1 MTILARTLALG
12 LVTAS
17 ASAQT
22 PPPQPPI
29 FAAQIESV
37 VIDAFVS
44 GRRPDAP
51 RLCAQDFVLTDGGV
65 SQPFDLIPTEELPIR
80 AVLVFDTSGS
90 MKGAKLDSLRAAA
103 WSFLERLRPRDEV
116 ALIVFS
122 DEIASLVPLTPDHS
136 QTRGA
141 LLRLRA
147 GGGTSAH
154 DALFAALL
162 LPGSAQRTLVILFSD
177 GEDNS
182 SWLGD
187 KQIRSM
193 VERSNALI
201 HVVAASS
208 APTSGVPVSQ
218 SPDFTAALQAG
229 DRERARSGYTPRL
242 GRPDPIHVRKLR
254 ELAETTGGSLVEVDS
269 SARLEAAFTQIIEA
283 MKGRY
288 VLRYDPEN
296 PKPGWHKLE
305 LQIRSGSGKVRGRTG
320 YWVEKR

>member
-1 MTILARTLALG
+1 MTILARTLVLSLAT
-12 LVTAS
+12 TA

-22 PPPQPPI
+22 ASPPQPPV
-29 FAAQIESV
+29 FAAQVESV

-44 GRRPDAP
+44 GRSPNAP
-51 RLCAQDFVLTDGGV
+51 RLSARDFVLKDGGV
-65 SQPFDLIPTEELPIR
+65 SQPFDLIPSEELPIR
-80 AVLVFDTSGS
+80 ALLVFDTSGS
-90 MKGAKLDSLRAAA
+90 MEGAKLDSLRAAA
-103 WSFLERLRPRDEV
+103 WSFLEKLRPEDEV

-122 DEIASLVPLTPDHS
+122 EEIASLVPLTRDHS
-136 QTRGA
+136 QTRAA

-162 LPGSAQRTLVILFSD
+162 LPGSSQRTLVILFSD

-187 KQIRSM
+187 KQIRSV

-201 HVVAASS
+201 HVVAAGS
-208 APTSGVPVSQ
+208 AATSGVPLSQ
-218 SPDFTAALQAG
+218 SPNFLGALQAG
-229 DRERARSGYTPRL
+229 DRARSRYTARL
-242 GRPDPIHVRKLR
+242 GRSDSIHVRKLR

-269 SARLEAAFTQIIEA
+269 SARLEAAFAQIIEA

-288 VLRYDPEN
+288 VLRYDPLN

-305 LQIRSGSGKVRGRTG
+305 LQLRSGNGKVRGRTG

>member
-1 MTILARTLALG
+1 MTALARALTLCLA
-12 LVTAS
+12 TS

-22 PPPQPPI
+22 IPSPQPPI
-29 FAAQIESV
+29 FAAHVESV

-44 GRRPDAP
+44 GRPPDAP
-51 RLCAQDFVLTDGGV
+51 RLEVLDFVLKDDGV
-65 SQPFDLIPTEELPIR
+65 SQPFDLIPTDELPIR

-90 MKGAKLDSLRAAA
+90 MKGPKLDRLRAAA
-103 WSFLERLRPRDEV
+103 GSFLEKLGPQDEV
-116 ALIVFS
+116 ALVSFS
-122 DEIASLVPLTPDHS
+122 EEISWLAPLSGEHAPTRAS
-136 QTRGA
+136 

-147 GGGTSAH
+147 AGGTSAH

-162 LPGSAQRTLVILFSD
+162 IPASSFRTLVVLFSD

-182 SWLGD
+182 SWLRD
-187 KQIRSM
+187 KQLRNM

-208 APTSGVPVSQ
+208 AATSGVPVSQ
-218 SPDFTAALQAG
+218 SPDFSDALRVG
-229 DRERARSGYTPRL
+229 ERVRSQHTPRL
-242 GRPDPIHVRKLR
+242 GRPDPIHIRKLR
-254 ELAETTGGSLVEVDS
+254 ELAETTGGSLVEVNS

-283 MKGRY
+283 MKGRD

-305 LQIRSGSGKVRGRTG
+305 LQLRSGGGKVRGRAG
-320 YWVEKR
+320 YRVETR